1 MRWGDDADGEPGTDT
16 SWINIRSGVAVEIEY
31 SSTEYEMAQPE
42 DEVDAKL
49 TGRVRIT
56 REQIFAAD
64 FLIDSLTG
72 EEKD

>member
-1 MRWGDDADGEPGTDT
+1 MWGDDADEVGRKDQSWVNLRPGL
-16 SWINIRSGVAVEIEY
+16 AVQIEY
-31 SSTEYEMAQPE
+31 DRTEYEMARPE

-56 REQIFAAD
+56 RDRIFEAD
-64 FLIDSLTG
+64 FLIDSITG